1 MKLLIN
7 TPLTADFDPVVLNE
21 VRELL
26 SQMRNDYCIFSAL
39 DEENH
44 TVTIRVQKCT
54 LDEVSMNHVFSDLLC
69 YFDYCIQYAALGGKG
84 CDFSIVIVDVDHR
97 KPK

>member
-7 TPLTADFDPVVLNE
+7 KPLTAKFDSDATDD

-44 TVTIRVQKCT
+44 TVTIHVQKCT
-54 LDEVSMNHVFSDLLC
+54 LDQISMNHVFSDLLC
-69 YFDYCIQYAALGGKG
+69 YFDYSMQYAALGGKG
-84 CDFSIVIVDVDHR
+84 CDFSIVIVDVDQR
-97 KPK
+97 KLK